1 MRPPILAAALALTLH
16 APAQAWTRPG
26 HMVTAAIAY
35 DQLATKDPAALK
47 RLLALAAQHP
57 DRGPFEVAVGRAT
70 GEERDR
76 RLFMELARWPDDV
89 RGGAQ
94 DHPTWHHALRP
105 VSDQRNPPP
114 KAPSPQSA
122 GAANEAFALNV
133 KVASDPNAPASD
145 RAMAIAWVFHIAG
158 DIHQPLHTAQLF
170 SSRFP
175 NGDRGGGLQHVR
187 DPKTGEPISLHWFWD
202 DSVNRDGEPEKAEA
216 RARDLT
222 QRYPRASF
230 PELGKTPAEAEAFAA
245 WGEESYRLAA
255 PLAYRSDL
263 VSADSAAQAP
273 NLPKAY
279 VDDVTAQAE
288 RRLTLAGHR
297 LADVAQALVTTTD

>member
-1 MRPPILAAALALTLH
+1 MRLPLLAAALALTLH

-35 DQLATKDPAALK
+35 DELAARDPKALQK
-47 RLLALAAQHP
+47 LLAIAAQHP

-70 GEERDR
+70 GEDRAR

-94 DHPTWHHALRP
+94 DHPTWHHALHP
-105 VSDQRNPPP
+105 VIDPRSPPP
-114 KAPSPQSA
+114 KTPSSDSA
-122 GAANEAFALNV
+122 GAADEAFALNV
-133 KVASDPNAPASD
+133 KVASDPKAPTSD

-170 SSRFP
+170 SGRFP
-175 NGDRGGGLQHVR
+175 TGDRGGGLQHVR

-202 DSVNRDGEPEKAEA
+202 DSVNRDGEPDQAMA

-222 QRYPRASF
+222 MRYPRSSF
-230 PELGKTPAEAEAFAA
+230 PELGHSPAVATAFSA
-245 WGEESYRLAA
+245 WRNESYRLAG
-255 PLAYRSDL
+255 PLAYRADL
-263 VSADSAAQAP
+263 VSADSADKAP
-273 NLPKAY
+273 DLPKAY
-279 VDDVTAQAE
+279 VADVTAQAE
-288 RRLTLAGHR
+288 RRLTLAGYR
-297 LADVAQALVTTTD
+297 LADIAQALVAVD

>member
-1 MRPPILAAALALTLH
+1 MRLPLLATALALTLH

-35 DQLATKDPAALK
+35 DELAARDPKALQK
-47 RLLALAAQHP
+47 LLLIAAQHP

-70 GEERDR
+70 GDERAR

-94 DHPTWHHALRP
+94 DHPTWHHALHP
-105 VSDQRNPPP
+105 VIDPRSPPP
-114 KAPSPQSA
+114 KTPSGDSA
-122 GAANEAFALNV
+122 GAADEAFALNV
-133 KVASDPNAPASD
+133 KVASDPKAPTAD

-170 SSRFP
+170 SGRFP

-202 DSVNRDGEPEKAEA
+202 DSVNRDGEPDQALA

-222 QRYPRASF
+222 TRYPRSAF
-230 PELGKTPAEAEAFAA
+230 PELGHSPAAAAAFSA
-245 WGEESYRLAA
+245 WRNESYRLAG
-255 PLAYRSDL
+255 PLAYRADL
-263 VSADSAAQAP
+263 VSADSAEKAP
-273 NLPKAY
+273 ALPPAY
-279 VDDVTAQAE
+279 VADVTAQAE
-288 RRLTLAGHR
+288 RRLTLAGYR
-297 LADVAQALVTTTD
+297 LADIAQALVATD